1 VAEEKRRKEKEEKEK
16 KFNLLKNKS
25 VKKKQ
30 ELELNFKE
38 LRNAREA
45 YQKQKSEIQ
54 KVLNYNKVV
63 YETERYG

>member
-1 VAEEKRRKEKEEKEK
+1 MAEEKRRKEKEEKEK